1 MADDVVSV
9 RALKLHEL
17 LGATMVAVIQADAL
31 AAKATLEYIEAV
43 GFVAP
48 PEGDEEGDE
57 TETTAGG
64 RLRMASFRYRKRDET
79 DEVADFVAEVPILA
93 LVPIPALQVKDAEFS
108 FAVKIEDI
116 TKTTT
121 AASPASPASRAAEM
135 IRQPPSRLATFLKP
149 TATELIARPAA
160 ASGPKTEEVRSTH
173 HLEVKVTM
181 GQADITTG
189 MEKIFNVM
197 DQAIQDRKAS

>member
-17 LGATMVAVIQADAL
+17 LGTTMVAVIQADAL
-31 AAKATLEYIEAV
+31 AAKATLEYIETV

-48 PEGDEEGDE
+48 PEGEDEGDE

-79 DEVADFVAEVPILA
+79 DEVVDFVAEVPILA

-116 TKTTT
+116 TKTTDGNPGN
-121 AASPASPASRAAEM
+121 PAGPAAEM
-135 IRQPPSRLATFLKP
+135 ISQPKSRLATFLKP
-149 TATELIARPAA
+149 TAAELITRPAA
-160 ASGPKTEEVRSTH
+160 ASGTKTQEVRSTH
-173 HLEVKVTM
+173 HLDVKVTM

-197 DQAIQDRKAS
+197 DQAIQDRKAP

>member
-17 LGATMVAVIQADAL
+17 LGTTMVAVIQADAL
-31 AAKATLEYIEAV
+31 AAKATLEYIETV
-43 GFVAP
+43 GFVTP
-48 PEGDEEGDE
+48 PEGDDEGDE

-64 RLRMASFRYRKRDET
+64 RLRMASFRYRKRDEA
-79 DEVADFVAEVPILA
+79 DEIADFVAEVPILS
-93 LVPIPALQVKDAEFS
+93 LVPIPALQVKDATFS

-116 TKTTT
+116 TKT
-121 AASPASPASRAAEM
+121 AAGNPGPSNPGEEM
-135 IRQPPSRLATFLKP
+135 IGQPRSRLVTFLKP
-149 TATELIARPAA
+149 TATELITRPAA
-160 ASGPKTEEVRSTH
+160 ASGARTEEVRSTH

-189 MEKIFNVM
+189 MEKIFNLM
-197 DQAIQDRKAS
+197 DQAIQDRKAP

>member
-1 MADDVVSV
+1 
-9 RALKLHEL
+9 
-17 LGATMVAVIQADAL
+17 
-31 AAKATLEYIEAV
+31 
-43 GFVAP
+43 
-48 PEGDEEGDE
+48 
-57 TETTAGG
+57 
-64 RLRMASFRYRKRDET
+64 
-79 DEVADFVAEVPILA
+79 
-93 LVPIPALQVKDAEFS
+93 
-108 FAVKIEDI
+108 
-116 TKTTT
+116 
-121 AASPASPASRAAEM
+121 M